1 MATFSVYQPAG
12 GTPDDLLL
20 AKEGPSFFALALPP
34 VFLAWNRLWLAL
46 GVYLCIEVLFVI
58 LARTGSGSLSAV
70 LSFLPGLFL
79 FVHGRELVR
88 KRLERQGWREI
99 AVVSG
104 DTEADAE
111 IRLFH
116 TGEAPAAAPENSAV
130 AANGAKPVAAILPQ
144 RPGPRPLGIF
154 PE

>member
-1 MATFSVYQPAG
+1 MATYSVYQPAG
-12 GTPDDLLL
+12 GVPDDVRLF
-20 AKEGPSFFALALPP
+20 KDGPSLFALVLPP
-34 VFLAWNRLWLAL
+34 VFLVWNRLWLPLA
-46 GVYLCIEVLFVI
+46 VYLCVELLFLI
-58 LARTGSGSLSAV
+58 LARTSIGSISALLSL
-70 LSFLPGLFL
+70 LPGLFL

-88 KRLERQGWREI
+88 NRLERQGWREI

-116 TGEAPAAAPENSAV
+116 TGEAPAAASENSAV
-130 AANGAKPVAAILPQ
+130 AAIGPKPAAAILPS

>member
-1 MATFSVYQPAG
+1 MATVSVYQPSG
-12 GTPDDLLL
+12 GTPDELLL

-46 GVYLCIEVLFVI
+46 AAYLCIEVLFVI
-58 LARTGSGSLSAV
+58 LARTGSSSLSAV

-88 KRLERQGWREI
+88 NRLERQGWREI

-111 IRLFH
+111 IRFFNA
-116 TGEAPAAAPENSAV
+116 GEAPAAAPENSAI
-130 AANGAKPVAAILPQ
+130 AEIDPKPVAAILPS